1 MLSADRDNFLEK
13 YVDRKVDFDKRSCSE
28 CFHHY
33 DLDRDS
39 ALSQSEFEGLLS
51 DLFCDGGQPYPITSQ
66 VLSQF
71 MELLDIDKDGKIS
84 KKEFMENSFY
94 WLKQILQPVAA
105 LVIVDVQ
112 NDFLDGSLSLR
123 NCPAGQDGNGVIPAI
138 NSVLDTVTFDLVVYT
153 RDWHPE
159 DHISFI
165 ENVDKRPLQTN
176 SHKSQVPPKVLD
188 TVVFEG
194 PPVTEQK
201 LWPSHCVQGSWGA
214 EIHPDLKF
222 VEGGVIVNKGMRS
235 DVDSYSAF
243 WDNNKLAETDLVRI
257 LSKHKVTDVYLCG
270 VAYDVCVGS
279 TGVHALEHGYRTI
292 LIEDAARGVNL
303 DDISNMRKNLQEKGA
318 VITNS
323 SKVKDLVES
332 VDRQVALG
340 YQTAKNVALARRMVK
355 EGMVKTKE

>member
-13 YVDRKVDFDKRSCSE
+13 YVDRKIDFDKRSCSE

-33 DLDRDS
+33 DLDRDGV
-39 ALSQSEFEGLLS
+39 LSQTEFEGLLS
-51 DLFCDGGQPYPITSQ
+51 DLFCDGGQSYPISSQ

-71 MELLDIDKDGKIS
+71 MELLDIDK
-84 KKEFMENSFY
+84 
-94 WLKQILQPVAA
+94 ILQPVSA

-153 RDWHPE
+153 RDWHPA

-194 PPVTEQK
+194 PPATEQK

-222 VEGGVIVNKGMRS
+222 VEGGVIVNKGMKS

-243 WDNNKLAETDLVRI
+243 WDNNKLTETDLVRI

-323 SKVKDLVES
+323 SKVKDLVGS

-355 EGMVKTKE
+355 EGMVNNKD